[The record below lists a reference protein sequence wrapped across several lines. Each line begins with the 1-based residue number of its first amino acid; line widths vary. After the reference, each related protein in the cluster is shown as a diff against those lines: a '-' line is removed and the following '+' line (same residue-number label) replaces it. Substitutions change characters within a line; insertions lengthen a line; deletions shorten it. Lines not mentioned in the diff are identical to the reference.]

1 MCRKLYQRRHA
12 REDRLRQGLQARML
26 LTSEQDLIL
35 VLGVVA
41 VVLLAMSIGAGV
53 LATIKSMQVKQFQD
67 LLFKA
72 ERKID
77 TLERRMFN
85 VLNAVPVALVET
97 DGSGKF
103 TFANR
108 AAHTLLGRKDNELIG
123 LRFHSATWGITFPDG
138 RVVPADMLP
147 IARTLRGQT
156 VKGFQHLIVNH
167 GSHEKVLVSVTSMP
181 IMNGNG
187 EVIGST
193 SAMVELESQAGQG
206 VDDLTGLW
214 RGHWFTAAALP
225 FWGLDAKGQI
235 IDVNN
240 AALDAFDAKR
250 EDVLGK
256 TWTHICVSDADFQ
269 NAINFLGEAQDETS
283 PHNEKTV
290 QLTLKGAE
298 GERAMIVSAWAVH
311 THEGGE
317 HGITVMA
324 LPAPEVLGRAAEETT
339 MAFKPAAE
347 LTDDDAQELEDLR
360 NAEAALASL
369 GIGIWQYDREA
380 ETIVEDEGM
389 RRLIGR
395 EYDGGPTL
403 ISDEDQA
410 RADTAFADLLSGK
423 SNLLGL
429 DIRVI
434 DKDQERW
441 ITMRGQAEITEGGE
455 RQIYGVAFDS
465 TSLKAGPAPA
475 DVVIQPAT
483 GLTEADIEAA
493 RLEAHETARKEYEA
507 KLEGLK
513 SAESEPYGW
522 NNAPGS
528 TAPAD
533 PLVAEENTAL
543 KTRLESLQAE
553 LADAAAQQ
561 DALQREIETL
571 KARPVPETP
580 EAVVVREADPAVV
593 EENDALKAKLENL
606 RAELAEATAHHG
618 TLQQEIDTL
627 KAVPEPE
634 AQEPV
639 VIREADPAVLEEN
652 ADLKAKLETLRAELT
667 NVTAYYGGLRDE
679 IAVLKNRP
687 EPDPRV
693 IEENAALK
701 AKLDTLQA
709 ELADTTTYH
718 GTLQQ
723 QIAGLEARPAPVA
736 DTSAFEA
743 RIAEL
748 EAQLQNTDAA
758 RNELQVQLSDILLAP
773 KLVEAK
779 DERDAQIERLNGE
792 LESARLHSDVLV
804 AKLEALASAPPPR
817 PDTREWEEKVAS
829 AEFETRKWQAAY
841 DDAQARLA
849 AVPPPPT
856 VDIDALTK
864 RLDDLQTSLNQSLAH
879 QSELQA
885 NLRRSLAQQTE
896 LQASLALAT
905 AQQSEAQ
912 GKVEQLSTALSNAR
926 RFETVGRLTGDVAQD
941 FAQMLGVING
951 ALDVMSRHADNEQI
965 KKLSEAALA
974 AGKRGERL
982 TRQLQAFQSEDY

>member
-1 MCRKLYQRRHA
+1 
-12 REDRLRQGLQARML
+12 ML

-35 VLGVVA
+35 VLGIVA
-41 VVLLAMSIGAGV
+41 VVLLALSIGAGV
-53 LATIKSMQVKQFQD
+53 LATLKSMQVKQFQE

-97 DGSGKF
+97 DASGKF

-193 SAMVELESQAGQG
+193 SAMVELESNAGEG

-235 IDVNN
+235 VDVNN

-290 QLTLKGAE
+290 PLTLKGAE
-298 GERAMIVSAWAVH
+298 GERVMIVSAWAVH

-324 LPAPEVLGRAAEETT
+324 MPRSEAWPTPESPALAAEETP

-360 NAEAALASL
+360 NAEVALASL
-369 GIGIWQYDREA
+369 GIGVWQYDREA

-395 EYDGGPTL
+395 EYAGGPTL
-403 ISDEDQA
+403 ISDDDQA

-423 SNLLGL
+423 SDALGL

-434 DKDQERW
+434 DKGQVRW
-441 ITMRGQAEITEGGE
+441 ITMRGQAEITEAGE

-465 TSLKAGPAPA
+465 TSLKAQVTAA
-475 DVVIQPAT
+475 DVVIQPVT
-483 GLTEADIEAA
+483 GLTVADVEAA
-493 RLEAHETARKEYEA
+493 RQEALETARKEYEA
-507 KLEGLK
+507 KLEVV
-513 SAESEPYGW
+513 SSEQPGTYGW
-522 NNAPGS
+522 N
-528 TAPAD
+528 
-533 PLVAEENTAL
+533 
-543 KTRLESLQAE
+543 
-553 LADAAAQQ
+553 DASA
-561 DALQREIETL
+561 
-571 KARPVPETP
+571 
-580 EAVVVREADPAVV
+580 
-593 EENDALKAKLENL
+593 
-606 RAELAEATAHHG
+606 
-618 TLQQEIDTL
+618 
-627 KAVPEPE
+627 
-634 AQEPV
+634 PV
-639 VIREADPAVLEEN
+639 VQAD
-652 ADLKAKLETLRAELT
+652 RA
-667 NVTAYYGGLRDE
+667 
-679 IAVLKNRP
+679 
-687 EPDPRV
+687 V

-701 AKLDTLQA
+701 ARLETLQA
-709 ELADTTTYH
+709 ELADAATQQGTLQQEIEMLKARPEPETPQLQGDSEENAALKAKLEALQVQVVEAADHHGALQQEIAALKARPEPEAPEPVVVREPDPATVEENATLKTRLEALHAELAETSAYH

-723 QIAGLEARPAPVA
+723 QIAALEARPAPVA
-736 DTSAFEA
+736 DTSALET

-748 EAQLQNTDAA
+748 EARLQTTDAA

-792 LESARLHSDVLV
+792 LESARLHSDVLT
-804 AKLEALASAPPPR
+804 ARIEALASAPPPK

-856 VDIDALTK
+856 VHIDALTK
-864 RLDDLQTSLNQSLAH
+864 RLDDLQASLNQSLA
-879 QSELQA
+879 QQAELQA
-885 NLRRSLAQQTE
+885 NLTQSLAQQTE
-896 LQASLALAT
+896 LQASLAQAT

>member
-1 MCRKLYQRRHA
+1 
-12 REDRLRQGLQARML
+12 ML
-26 LTSEQDLIL
+26 LTSEQDLIW
-35 VLGVVA
+35 VLGIVA
-41 VVLLAMSIGAGV
+41 AVLLALSIGAGV
-53 LATIKSMQVKQFQD
+53 LAMLKSMQVKQFQE

-97 DGSGKF
+97 DASGKF

-193 SAMVELESQAGQG
+193 SAMVELESNAGEG

-235 IDVNN
+235 VDVNN
-240 AALDAFDAKR
+240 AALDAFDVKR

-256 TWTHICVSDADFQ
+256 TWTHIFVSDADFQ

-290 QLTLKGAE
+290 PLTLKGAE

-324 LPAPEVLGRAAEETT
+324 LPAPPAAATEETP
-339 MAFKPAAE
+339 MAFKPASE

-360 NAEAALASL
+360 NAEVALASL
-369 GIGIWQYDREA
+369 GIGVWQYDSEA

-389 RRLIGR
+389 RQLIGR
-395 EYDGGPTL
+395 EYAGGPTL

-423 SNLLGL
+423 SDTLGL
-429 DIRVI
+429 DIRVV
-434 DKDQERW
+434 DKGQERW
-441 ITMRGQAEITEGGE
+441 ITMRGQAEMTEAGE

-465 TSLKAGPAPA
+465 TSLKAQAPTP
-475 DVVIQPAT
+475 DVVIQPVT
-483 GLTEADIEAA
+483 GLTAAEVEAA
-493 RLEAHETARKEYEA
+493 RQDALETARKEYEA
-507 KLEGLK
+507 KLEAMR
-513 SAESEPYGW
+513 AEQPGIYGW
-522 NNAPGS
+522 TDAP
-528 TAPAD
+528 TPVVQAD
-533 PLVAEENTAL
+533 PAVVEENTAL
-543 KTRLESLQAE
+543 KEKLEKLEAE
-553 LADAAAQQ
+553 LAGAAAQQ
-561 DALQREIETL
+561 ETLHQEVETL
-571 KARPVPETP
+571 KARPEP
-580 EAVVVREADPAVV
+580 EAPPPVVVREADPAVA
-593 EENDALKAKLENL
+593 EENAALKAKLETL
-606 RAELAEATAHHG
+606 RAELADVTTYYG
-618 TLQQEIDTL
+618 GLRDEIALL
-627 KAVPEPE
+627 KSRPEPE
-634 AQEPV
+634 APEPIIV
-639 VIREADPAVLEEN
+639 READPAVLEEN
-652 ADLKAKLETLRAELT
+652 ALLKARVETLH
-667 NVTAYYGGLRDE
+667 G
-679 IAVLKNRP
+679 
-687 EPDPRV
+687 
-693 IEENAALK
+693 
-701 AKLDTLQA
+701 
-709 ELADTTTYH
+709 ELADITIYQ

-723 QIAGLEARPAPVA
+723 QIAALEARPAPVA

-743 RIAEL
+743 RIAAL
-748 EAQLQNTDAA
+748 EAQLRDTDAA

-773 KLVEAK
+773 KLVEMK
-779 DERDAQIERLNGE
+779 DERDSQIERLSEE
-792 LESARLHSDVLV
+792 LEQ
-804 AKLEALASAPPPR
+804 AKAQSEALATKLDVIASAQPPK
-817 PDTREWEEKVAS
+817 PDTREWEEKVAA
-829 AEFETRKWQAAY
+829 AEFETRKWHAAY
-841 DDAQARLA
+841 EDVQAKLA
-849 AVPPPPT
+849 AVPPPPA
-856 VDIDALTK
+856 VDIDALTR
-864 RLDDLQTSLNQSLAH
+864 RLDELQTSLNQSLA
-879 QSELQA
+879 QQAELQA
-885 NLRRSLAQQTE
+885 NLTQSLAQQTE
-896 LQASLALAT
+896 LQASLAQAT
-905 AQQSEAQ
+905 AQQNEAQ
-912 GKVEQLSTALSNAR
+912 ARVEQLSTALSNAR

-951 ALDVMSRHADNEQI
+951 ALDVMSRHAENEQI

-982 TRQLQAFQSEDY
+982 TRQLQAFQSDDY

>member
-1 MCRKLYQRRHA
+1 M
-12 REDRLRQGLQARML
+12 
-26 LTSEQDLIL
+26 
-35 VLGVVA
+35 VLGIVA
-41 VVLLAMSIGAGV
+41 AVLLALSIGAGV
-53 LATIKSMQVKQFQD
+53 LATMKSMQVKQFQD

-97 DGSGKF
+97 DASGKF

-167 GSHEKVLVSVTSMP
+167 GSHEKILVSVTSMP

-193 SAMVELESQAGQG
+193 SAMVELESNAGEG

-235 IDVNN
+235 VDVNN
-240 AALDAFDAKR
+240 AALDAFDVRR

-256 TWTHICVSDADFQ
+256 TWTHIFVSDADFQ
-269 NAINFLGEAQDETS
+269 NAINYLGEAQDETS
-283 PHNEKTV
+283 PHNEKTIP
-290 QLTLKGAE
+290 LTLKGAE

-324 LPAPEVLGRAAEETT
+324 LPRSEGWPAPEAPAPAAEETP
-339 MAFKPAAE
+339 MAFKPASE

-369 GIGIWQYDREA
+369 GIGVWQYDPEA

-403 ISDEDQA
+403 ISDDDQA

-423 SNLLGL
+423 SDALNL

-441 ITMRGQAEITEGGE
+441 ITMRGQAETTAAGE

-465 TSLKAGPAPA
+465 TALKTTQPAE
-475 DVVIQPAT
+475 VVIQPVT
-483 GLTEADIEAA
+483 GLTVADVEAA
-493 RLEAHETARKEYEA
+493 RQEALETARKEYEA
-507 KLEGLK
+507 KLE
-513 SAESEPYGW
+513 AAVSEQPGVYGW
-522 NNAPGS
+522 S
-528 TAPAD
+528 DAPA
-533 PLVAEENTAL
+533 PMT
-543 KTRLESLQAE
+543 
-553 LADAAAQQ
+553 
-561 DALQREIETL
+561 
-571 KARPVPETP
+571 
-580 EAVVVREADPAVV
+580 EADPAVV
-593 EENDALKAKLENL
+593 EENAALKAKLENL
-606 RAELAEATAHHG
+606 QAELADAATYQGA
-618 TLQQEIDTL
+618 LRQEIETL
-627 KAVPEPE
+627 KARPEPETPGPADVEENAALKAKLETLQAELVEAADHQSALRQEIEALKARPEPE
-634 AQEPV
+634 APEPV
-639 VIREADPAVLEEN
+639 IVREADPDVAEEN
-652 ADLKAKLETLRAELT
+652 AALKAKLETLRAEL
-667 NVTAYYGGLRDE
+667 NDVTTYYGGLRDE
-679 IAVLKNRP
+679 IALLKSRP
-687 EPDPRV
+687 EPEAPEPVIVREPDPALL
-693 IEENAALK
+693 EENALLK
-701 AKLDTLQA
+701 ARVETLHT
-709 ELADTTTYH
+709 ELADTTIYH

-723 QIAGLEARPAPVA
+723 QIAALEARPAPVA
-736 DTSAFEA
+736 DTSAYEA

-748 EAQLQNTDAA
+748 EARLKDTSEA
-758 RNELQVQLSDILLAP
+758 RNELQVQLSDILMAP
-773 KLVEAK
+773 PIETK
-779 DERDAQIERLNGE
+779 DDRDAQIERLTSE
-792 LESARLHSDVLV
+792 LEGAKLHGDVLA
-804 AKLEALASAPPPR
+804 AKLDALASAPPPK
-817 PDTREWEEKVAS
+817 PDTREWEQKVAA
-829 AEFETRKWQAAY
+829 AEFEMRKWHAAY
-841 DDAQARLA
+841 EDVQAKLA
-849 AVPPPPT
+849 AVPPPPA
-856 VDIDALTK
+856 VDIDALTR
-864 RLDDLQTSLNQSLAH
+864 RLDELQTSLNQSLA
-879 QSELQA
+879 QQAELQT
-885 NLRRSLAQQTE
+885 NLNQSLAQQTE
-896 LQASLALAT
+896 LQNNLTQSLAQQTELQTSLAQAT

-912 GKVEQLSTALSNAR
+912 ARVEQLSTALSNAR

-941 FAQMLGVING
+941 FAQMLNVING
-951 ALDVMSRHADNEQI
+951 ALDVMGRHAENEQI

-982 TRQLQAFQSEDY
+982 TRQLQAFQSDDY

>member
-1 MCRKLYQRRHA
+1 
-12 REDRLRQGLQARML
+12 ML

-35 VLGVVA
+35 VLGIVA
-41 VVLLAMSIGAGV
+41 AVLLALSIGAGV
-53 LATIKSMQVKQFQD
+53 LAAMKSMQVRQFQD

-97 DGSGKF
+97 DASGKF

-167 GSHEKVLVSVTSMP
+167 GSHEKILVSVTSMP

-193 SAMVELESQAGQG
+193 SAMVELESNAGEG

-235 IDVNN
+235 VDVNN
-240 AALDAFDAKR
+240 AALDAFDLRR

-256 TWTHICVSDADFQ
+256 TWTHIFVSDADFQ
-269 NAINFLGEAQDETS
+269 NAINYLGDAQDQTS
-283 PHNEKTV
+283 PHNEKTIP
-290 QLTLKGAE
+290 LTLKGAE

-324 LPAPEVLGRAAEETT
+324 LPAPEAPAPAAEETP
-339 MAFKPAAE
+339 MAFKPASE

-360 NAEAALASL
+360 NAEVALASL
-369 GIGIWQYDREA
+369 GIGVWQYDPEA

-395 EYDGGPTL
+395 EYAGGPTL
-403 ISDEDQA
+403 ISDNDQS

-423 SNLLGL
+423 SDALNL
-429 DIRVI
+429 DIRVV

-441 ITMRGQAEITEGGE
+441 ITMRGQAETTDTGE

-465 TSLKAGPAPA
+465 TALKAAQPSE
-475 DVVIQPAT
+475 VVIQPVT
-483 GLTEADIEAA
+483 GLTVADVEAA
-493 RLEAHETARKEYEA
+493 RKEALETARKEYEA
-507 KLEGLK
+507 KLE
-513 SAESEPYGW
+513 AAVSEQPGVYGW
-522 NNAPGS
+522 SDAPMPV
-528 TAPAD
+528 TQAD
-533 PLVAEENTAL
+533 PAIAEENAAL
-543 KTRLESLQAE
+543 KARLENLEAE
-553 LADAAAQQ
+553 LADAATYQ
-561 DALQREIETL
+561 
-571 KARPVPETP
+571 
-580 EAVVVREADPAVV
+580 
-593 EENDALKAKLENL
+593 
-606 RAELAEATAHHG
+606 G
-618 TLQQEIDTL
+618 TLQQEIEAL
-627 KAVPEPE
+627 KTRPEPE
-634 AQEPV
+634 APEPV
-639 VIREADPAVLEEN
+639 VVGEADPAIVEEN
-652 ADLKAKLETLRAELT
+652 AALKAKLETLRAEL
-667 NVTAYYGGLRDE
+667 NDVTTYYGGLRDE
-679 IAVLKNRP
+679 IALLKSRP
-687 EPDPRV
+687 EPEAPEPVIVREPDPAV
-693 IEENAALK
+693 IEENALLK
-701 AKLDTLQA
+701 ARVENLQA
-709 ELADTTTYH
+709 ELADTTIYH

-723 QIAGLEARPAPVA
+723 QIAALEARPAPVA

-743 RIAEL
+743 RIAAL
-748 EAQLQNTDAA
+748 EAQLKDTDAA

-773 KLVEAK
+773 KLVEMK
-779 DERDAQIERLNGE
+779 DERDSQIERLSEE
-792 LESARLHSDVLV
+792 LEQARAQSEALA
-804 AKLEALASAPPPR
+804 AKLDAIASAPPPK
-817 PDTREWEEKVAS
+817 PDTREWEEKVAT
-829 AEFETRKWQAAY
+829 AEFETRKWHAAY
-841 DDAQARLA
+841 EDVQAKLA
-849 AVPPPPT
+849 AVPPPPA
-856 VDIDALTK
+856 VDIDALTR
-864 RLDDLQTSLNQSLAH
+864 RLDELQTSLNQSLA
-879 QSELQA
+879 QQAELQA
-885 NLRRSLAQQTE
+885 NLAQSLAQQTE
-896 LQASLALAT
+896 LQNSLAQAS
-905 AQQSEAQ
+905 AQQNEAQ
-912 GKVEQLSTALSNAR
+912 ARVEQLSTALSNAR

-951 ALDVMSRHADNEQI
+951 ALDVMSRHAENEQI

-982 TRQLQAFQSEDY
+982 TRQLQAFQSDDY

>member
-1 MCRKLYQRRHA
+1 
-12 REDRLRQGLQARML
+12 ML

-35 VLGVVA
+35 VLGIVA
-41 VVLLAMSIGAGV
+41 AVLLALSIGAGV
-53 LATIKSMQVKQFQD
+53 LATMKSMQVRQFQD

-97 DGSGKF
+97 DASGKF

-167 GSHEKVLVSVTSMP
+167 GSHEKILVSVTSMP

-193 SAMVELESQAGQG
+193 SAMVELESNAGEG

-240 AALDAFDAKR
+240 AALDAFDLRR

-256 TWTHICVSDADFQ
+256 TWTHIFVSDADFQ
-269 NAINFLGEAQDETS
+269 NAINYLGDAQDQAS
-283 PHNEKTV
+283 PHNEKTIP
-290 QLTLKGAE
+290 LTLKGAE

-324 LPAPEVLGRAAEETT
+324 LPAPETPAPAAEETT
-339 MAFKPAAE
+339 MAFKPASE
-347 LTDDDAQELEDLR
+347 LNDDDAQELEDLR
-360 NAEAALASL
+360 NAEVALASL
-369 GIGIWQYDREA
+369 GIGVWQYDPEA

-395 EYDGGPTL
+395 EYAGGPTL
-403 ISDEDQA
+403 ISDDDQA

-423 SNLLGL
+423 SDALNL
-429 DIRVI
+429 DIRVV

-441 ITMRGQAEITEGGE
+441 ITMRGQAETTDTGE

-465 TSLKAGPAPA
+465 TALKTAQPAE
-475 DVVIQPAT
+475 VVIQPVT
-483 GLTEADIEAA
+483 GLTAADVEAA
-493 RLEAHETARKEYEA
+493 RQEALETARKEYEA
-507 KLEGLK
+507 KLE
-513 SAESEPYGW
+513 AAVSEQ
-522 NNAPGS
+522 PGVYS
-528 TAPAD
+528 W
-533 PLVAEENTAL
+533 
-543 KTRLESLQAE
+543 S
-553 LADAAAQQ
+553 DAAPPVAQ
-561 DALQREIETL
+561 
-571 KARPVPETP
+571 
-580 EAVVVREADPAVV
+580 ADPA
-593 EENDALKAKLENL
+593 
-606 RAELAEATAHHG
+606 
-618 TLQQEIDTL
+618 
-627 KAVPEPE
+627 
-634 AQEPV
+634 
-639 VIREADPAVLEEN
+639 
-652 ADLKAKLETLRAELT
+652 
-667 NVTAYYGGLRDE
+667 
-679 IAVLKNRP
+679 IA
-687 EPDPRV
+687 
-693 IEENAALK
+693 EENAALK
-701 AKLDTLQA
+701 AKLENLEAELADAATYQGTLQQEIETLKAHPEPEAPEPVIVREPDPAVIEENALLKARVENLQA
-709 ELADTTTYH
+709 ELADTTIYH

-723 QIAGLEARPAPVA
+723 QIAALEARPAPVA

-743 RIAEL
+743 RIAAL
-748 EAQLQNTDAA
+748 EAQLKDTDAV

-773 KLVEAK
+773 KLVEMK
-779 DERDAQIERLNGE
+779 DERDSQIERLSEE
-792 LESARLHSDVLV
+792 LEQAKAQSVTLA
-804 AKLEALASAPPPR
+804 AKLDAIASAPPPK
-817 PDTREWEEKVAS
+817 PDTREWEEKVAA
-829 AEFETRKWQAAY
+829 AEFETRKWHAAY
-841 DDAQARLA
+841 EDVQAKLA
-849 AVPPPPT
+849 AVPPPPA
-856 VDIDALTK
+856 VDIDALTR
-864 RLDDLQTSLNQSLAH
+864 RLDELQTSLNQSLA
-879 QSELQA
+879 QQAELQI
-885 NLRRSLAQQTE
+885 NLAQSLAQQTE
-896 LQASLALAT
+896 LQNSLAQAA

-912 GKVEQLSTALSNAR
+912 ARVEQLSTALSNAR

-951 ALDVMSRHADNEQI
+951 ALDVMSRQADNEQI

-982 TRQLQAFQSEDY
+982 TRQLQAFQSDDY